1 LIEDARIVRRSLHGK
16 LVAELR
22 SMIVEGELEPG
33 DKIAEQALC
42 VRFGVSRTPLREALK
57 VLAAEGL
64 VQLLP
69 NRGAVVASITG
80 KEIDELFPVLG
91 ALEALAGELALANAT
106 AEDIAGLRS
115 LHDQMI
121 AHYRAGEQLPYLGLN
136 RRFHEEL
143 FRLAGNDALTD
154 MYGQVLVRIHSVRFI
169 TKKSASEWRRAVD
182 DHERIIAALESR
194 DAPRLAS
201 ILKNHMTGTA
211 ASIARHALRSSAK
224 DESA

>member
-1 LIEDARIVRRSLHGK
+1 MIGSALIVRRSLHGE
-16 LVAELR
+16 LVAEIR
-22 SMIVEGELEPG
+22 AMIVAGELAPR

-42 VRFGVSRTPLREALK
+42 ARFGVSRTPLREALK

-64 VQLLP
+64 AQLLP
-69 NRGAVVASITG
+69 NRGAVVASITA

-91 ALEALAGELALANAT
+91 ALEALAGELALTNAT
-106 AEDIAGLRS
+106 DDDMAGLRR

-121 AHYRAGEQLPYLGLN
+121 AHYRASEQLAYLGLN

-143 FRLAGNDALTD
+143 FRIAGNLALMD

-194 DAPRLAS
+194 DAPGLAA
-201 ILKNHMTGTA
+201 ILKTHMTGTA
-211 ASIARHALRSSAK
+211 ASIARHALRSGGK
-224 DESA
+224 DESV

>member
-1 LIEDARIVRRSLHGK
+1 LIEGARIVRRSLHGE

-22 SMIVEGELEPG
+22 AMIVEGRLEPG

-42 VRFGVSRTPLREALK
+42 ARFGVSRTPLREALK

-69 NRGAVVASITG
+69 NRGAVVASLTA

-106 AEDIAGLRS
+106 DADIARLRS

-121 AHYRAGEQLPYLGLN
+121 ADYRASEQSAYLGLN
-136 RRFHEEL
+136 RRFHEAL
-143 FRLAGNDALTD
+143 FRLAGNDALMD
-154 MYGQVLVRIHSVRFI
+154 LYGQVLVRIHSVRFI
-169 TKKSASEWRRAVD
+169 TKKSATEWRRAVD
-182 DHERIIAALESR
+182 DHEEIIAALESR
-194 DAPRLAS
+194 DATRLAA
-201 ILKNHMTGTA
+201 ILKVHMTGTA
-211 ASIARHALRSSAK
+211 ASIARHALRSGGK
-224 DESA
+224 DESV